1 MEFYA
6 KMLKNFKFIE
16 EKFIIAILDNTKMAI
31 IIP

>member
-1 MEFYA
+1 MKFYV
-6 KMLKNFKFIE
+6 KMLKKLKFIE